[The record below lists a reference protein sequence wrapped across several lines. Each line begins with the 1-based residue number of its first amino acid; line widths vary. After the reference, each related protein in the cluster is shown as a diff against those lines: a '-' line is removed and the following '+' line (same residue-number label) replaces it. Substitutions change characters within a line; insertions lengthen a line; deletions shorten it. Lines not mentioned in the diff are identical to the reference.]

1 MKLNETIKAMRMN
14 RGVSKNNASCASSKM
29 KSENGPPRLAMWKLL
44 VDLKM
49 DLRAVE
55 VIEVTW
61 SGLWSK

>member
-1 MKLNETIKAMRMN
+1 MD
-14 RGVSKNNASCASSKM
+14 
-29 KSENGPPRLAMWKLL
+29 LATWKLL

-49 DLRAVE
+49 ALMAVE

>member
-1 MKLNETIKAMRMN
+1 MD
-14 RGVSKNNASCASSKM
+14 
-29 KSENGPPRLAMWKLL
+29 LATWKLL

-49 DLRAVE
+49 TLMAVE

>member
-1 MKLNETIKAMRMN
+1 MD
-14 RGVSKNNASCASSKM
+14 
-29 KSENGPPRLAMWKLL
+29 LATWKLL